1 MKKTV
6 IVTKSASAEV
16 LKNTYLSDDIVA
28 IDEGALIAR
37 KAGARIRL
45 AISSFRTV
53 SLETLLS
60 FLPKDRIMK
69 YTEETPGQDLEKIL
83 RYTVQLGSP
92 EIVVLSSFDGNFSY
106 LFHLLNC
113 LKKYPAQ
120 LRVHDD
126 KNYLTYYP
134 EGVHILTRGNFSS
147 FAVYGFPEAEISLEH
162 VSSPLKNKK
171 VSFFDGEGFE
181 STILERI
188 AVLKVQKGGV
198 LLNLEEK
205 K

>member
-6 IVTKSASAEV
+6 LVTKSASADV
-16 LKNTYLSDDIVA
+16 LKNNYLSDDIVA
-28 IDEGALIAR
+28 LDEGALVAR
-37 KAGARIRL
+37 KAGVPIRL
-45 AISSFRTV
+45 AISSFKTV
-53 SLETLLS
+53 PLETLLS
-60 FLPKDRIMK
+60 FLPKDKIMK
-69 YTEETPGQDLEKIL
+69 YQPESPGKDLEKIL
-83 RYTVQLGSP
+83 RYIVPLGSS
-92 EIVVLSSFDGNFSY
+92 EIVVLSSLGGNFSY
-106 LFHLLNC
+106 LFHLMNC

-120 LRVHDD
+120 LRIHDD
-126 KNYLTYYP
+126 NNFMTYYP

-147 FAVYGFPEAEISLEH
+147 FALYGFPEAEVSLEH

-171 VSFFDGEGFE
+171 VSFFDDEGFE

-188 AVLKVQKGGV
+188 AVLKVHKGGV